1 MRSVMLYRL
10 ILTKRFAARPTCPTR
25 TVSATT
31 QDLSQELLERRDQI
45 RTFIERHFG
54 SQRAFCQAT
63 SLKPARVS
71 KALQDRY
78 ISNRRL
84 LPLEHAIERWKK
96 QNGATTEK
104 TEVTVPVYVLKNG
117 RLRPLGEREPVGQRG
132 VPHSV
137 DRERLVYVEVTFSHH
152 TVVEL
157 VEPDGVGL
165 DALRGTAQQETLDFA
180 SLSNGQWAYVTVR
193 FDAEGRPD
201 IPGGA
206 PDDLTIFGRA
216 VMRLDIGQ

>member
-1 MRSVMLYRL
+1 M
-10 ILTKRFAARPTCPTR
+10 
-25 TVSATT
+25 SATT
-31 QDLSQELLERRDQI
+31 QDLSQELRSRRDQI

-63 SLKPARVS
+63 NLKPARVS

-96 QNGATTEK
+96 QNGATTERD
-104 TEVTVPVYVLKNG
+104 EVTVPVYVLKKG
-117 RLRPLGEREPVGQRG
+117 RLHPLGEREPVGNRG
-132 VPHSV
+132 VPRSV
-137 DRERLVYVEVTFSHH
+137 DRDRLIYVEVTFSHH

-157 VEPDGVGL
+157 IEPEGVGL
-165 DALRGTAQQETLDFA
+165 DALRGTAQQETLEYA
-180 SLSNGQWAYVTVR
+180 SLSNGQWAYLTVR
-193 FDAEGRPD
+193 FDEQGRPD

-206 PDDLTIFGRA
+206 PSDLTIFGRA

>member
-1 MRSVMLYRL
+1 M
-10 ILTKRFAARPTCPTR
+10 
-25 TVSATT
+25 SATT
-31 QDLSQELLERRDQI
+31 QDLSQELRKRRDQI

-63 SLKPARVS
+63 NLKPARVS

-96 QNGATTEK
+96 QNGATTERD
-104 TEVTVPVYVLKNG
+104 EVTVPVYVLKNG
-117 RLRPLGEREPVGQRG
+117 RLHPLGEREPVGNRG
-132 VPHSV
+132 VPCSV
-137 DRERLVYVEVTFSHH
+137 DRDRLIYVEVTFSHH

-157 VEPDGVGL
+157 IEPEGVGL
-165 DALRGTAQQETLDFA
+165 DALRGTAQQETLEYA
-180 SLSNGQWAYVTVR
+180 SLSNGQWAYLTVR
-193 FDAEGRPD
+193 FDEQGRPD

-206 PDDLTIFGRA
+206 PNNLTIFGRA